1 MKRGIYIL
9 LAFSVLIVLGAAAV
23 VGADNEGL
31 RQKARYYY
39 LEGARQRAEGNSL
52 EAYEYFK
59 KAYLTDPSYV
69 EAANDYGSMRLAVNT
84 EFLNNPLAQRQSLK
98 MVQSYVDAYPADSY
112 ESRFYA
118 YLATHLDSLSE
129 AIRVY
134 ERLDSLR
141 PKETLTLVQ
150 LADVYMADHNPDMA
164 IDALNRYE
172 KAEGMSPQV
181 SLKKMGI
188 HLTAGDTVAAI
199 QEATS
204 LINHNTKEPS
214 YRILKGNLF
223 EVIGNNDSTLAYY
236 KQAEELSPQNGMAKI
251 SLANYYKNIGDS
263 IAYDEKMYEALLSE
277 DFDISDKTSMLQEYL
292 QTLLN
297 DSSDTSRGDHLF
309 SVLMDQYPHEPE
321 VLDLSARYSGA
332 KGNFKEAEEQIG
344 YAIDLNPTEV
354 NYWGQLM
361 QYQLADDRPEETM
374 KTYDRAGEHITVPSS
389 LKLMYAAAASQVKAF
404 DKAEAAYAELI
415 HEADPQLPLTDSIS
429 DIGML
434 NKFSLEGLTRLSTY
448 YNMLG
453 DMYYQA
459 EELDKAFRAYD
470 NALLLYPD
478 NQMVLNNYA
487 YFLIE
492 TGGDMDRALEMSKAA
507 VAADPENP
515 TYLDTYAWVL
525 FKRKDYAEAL
535 EYQEKAVENA
545 VKDKDESAELYHHLG
560 DILFMNHQPAEALEN
575 WKKALSLEPDNELLK
590 KKVAHKTFF
599 YE

>member
-9 LAFSVLIVLGAAAV
+9 LVFAVLSALGAAAV
-23 VGADNEGL
+23 VEADNVGQ

-39 LEGARQRAEGNSL
+39 LEGARQRAEGNNL

-84 EFLNNPLAQRQSLK
+84 EYLNNPLAQRQSLK

-236 KQAEELSPQNGMAKI
+236 KQAEELNPQNGMAKI

-263 IAYDEKMYEALLSE
+263 TAYDEKMYEALLSE

-374 KTYDRAGEHITVPSS
+374 KTYDRAGEHITIPSS
-389 LKLMYAAAASQVKAF
+389 LKLMYAAAASQAKAF

-415 HEADPQLPLTDSIS
+415 HEADPELPLTDSIS
-429 DIGML
+429 DISML

-515 TYLDTYAWVL
+515 TYLDTLAWVL
-525 FKRKDYAEAL
+525 FKHKDYAEAL
-535 EYQEKAVENA
+535 EYQQKAVENA

>member
-1 MKRGIYIL
+1 M
-9 LAFSVLIVLGAAAV
+9 LALTVLTVVGAAAV
-23 VGADNEGL
+23 VDEDSGQL
-31 RQKARYYY
+31 RRKARYYY
-39 LEGARQRAEGNSL
+39 LEGAKQRAEDHNL

-69 EAANDYGSMRLAVNT
+69 EAANDYGAMRMMVNT
-84 EFLNNPLAQRQSLK
+84 ESLNNPLAQRKSLR
-98 MVQSYVDAYPADSY
+98 MMQSYVDKYPADSY

-134 ERLDSLR
+134 ERLDSLC
-141 PKETLTLVQ
+141 PKETINLVQ
-150 LADVYMADHNPDMA
+150 LADVYMANHNPDMA

-172 KAEGMSPQV
+172 KAEGMSPQI

-188 HLTAGDTVAAI
+188 HLAAGDTVAAI

-204 LINHNTKEPS
+204 LINHNDKEPS

-223 EVIGNNDSTLAYY
+223 EVIGDNDSTLAYY
-236 KQAEELSPQNGMAKI
+236 KQAEELNPANGMAKI

-263 IAYDEKMYEALLSE
+263 VAYDQKMYEALLSE
-277 DFDISDKTSMLQEYL
+277 DFDLEDKTSMLQEYL

-309 SVLMDQYPHEPE
+309 SVLTDQYPHEPS

-332 KGNFKEAEEQIG
+332 KGEYKKAEEEIG
-344 YAIDLNPTEV
+344 YAIDLNPSEV

-361 QYQLADDRPEETM
+361 QYQLADDRPEAAM
-374 KTYDRAGEHITVPSS
+374 KTYDRAGEHITIPTG
-389 LKLMYAAAASQVKAF
+389 LTLMYASAASQAKKF

-415 HEADPQLPLTDSIS
+415 HEADPDLPLTDSITDRS
-429 DIGML
+429 VLG
-434 NKFSLEGLTRLSTY
+434 KFSFEGLTRLSTY

-459 EELDKAFRAYD
+459 DDLDKAFKAYD
-470 NALLLYPD
+470 NSLLFYPE
-478 NQMVLNNYA
+478 NQMTLNNYA
-487 YFLIE
+487 YFLTE
-492 TGGDMDRALEMSKAA
+492 TKGDLDRALEMSKAA

-525 FKRKDYAEAL
+525 FKRKDYAGAL
-535 EYQEKAVENA
+535 ENQKLAVEKAEKA
-545 VKDKDESAELYHHLG
+545 GETAAEFYHHYG

-575 WKKALSLEPDNELLK
+575 WKKALALEPDNELLK
-590 KKVAHKTFF
+590 KKVTHKTFF